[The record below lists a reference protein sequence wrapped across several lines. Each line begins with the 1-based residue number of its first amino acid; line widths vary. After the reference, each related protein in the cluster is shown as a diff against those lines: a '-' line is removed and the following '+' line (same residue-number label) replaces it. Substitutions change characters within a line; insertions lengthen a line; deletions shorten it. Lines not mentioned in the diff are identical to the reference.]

1 MPLPRL
7 GVVIVT
13 MGTRPVELAALLA
26 SVEKQD
32 VPAARVVLVGN
43 ATPLTDIT
51 ADVTRIPLEENLGC
65 PGGRNVG
72 IGALSDSGEV
82 DVVIEL
88 DDDGLLI
95 APDVF
100 RRVQRLFAN
109 DPGLGI
115 VGFRVADENG
125 VTERRWVPRLRADD
139 PMKGGPV
146 TAFLGGG
153 HAFSMPMLDG
163 IGHWPHGVLLRA
175 RGVRPRLARPRRGLD
190 DPVRARTRPP
200 ASEDVPGPAPDPL
213 PLHRPQPGVAG
224 PPTTPGPADPRLPRC
239 LDLPDH
245 GTDALGRRSAGL
257 VGRFLRGAADAVR
270 AARADEVAHRVAHD
284 PAGPPAGPLTD
295 PKRAAARGSGGGV
308 PTATGA
314 VRAHAGPRSGRS
326 PGGGGRSMR
335 LDQPIRPRGNGHER
349 AQVTR

>member
-43 ATPLTDIT
+43 AAPLTDIT

-72 IGALSDSGEV
+72 IGALSESGEV

-100 RRVQRLFAN
+100 RRVQQLFAN

-163 IGHWPHGVLLRA
+163 IGHWPAEFFFGHEESDLAWRALDAGWTILYEPELVLQHPRTSPARHATHYRFTARNRVWLARRRLPVPLIPVYLGVWISLTMARMRSAAGLRA
-175 RGVRPRLARPRRGLD
+175 WWGGFFEGLRTPCGPRGPMKWRTVWRMTRLG
-190 DPVRARTRPP
+190 RPP
-200 ASEDVPGPAPDPL
+200 VL
-213 PLHRPQPGVAG
+213 
-224 PPTTPGPADPRLPRC
+224 
-239 LDLPDH
+239 
-245 GTDALGRRSAGL
+245 
-257 VGRFLRGAADAVR
+257 
-270 AARADEVAHRVAHD
+270 
-284 PAGPPAGPLTD
+284 
-295 PKRAAARGSGGGV
+295 
-308 PTATGA
+308 
-314 VRAHAGPRSGRS
+314 
-326 PGGGGRSMR
+326 
-335 LDQPIRPRGNGHER
+335 
-349 AQVTR
+349 

>member
-72 IGALSDSGEV
+72 LRALSESGEV
-82 DVVIEL
+82 DVVVEL

-95 APDVF
+95 AADVF
-100 RRVQRLFAN
+100 RRIQRLFAD

-115 VGFRVADENG
+115 VGFRVADEYG

-139 PMKGGPV
+139 PMRGGPV

-163 IGHWPHGVLLRA
+163 IGHWPAEFFFGHEESDLAWRALDAGWTIQYEPELVLQHPRTSPARHATHYRFTARNRVWLARRRLPAPLVPVYLGVWISLAMARMRSAAGLRA
-175 RGVRPRLARPRRGLD
+175 WWGGFAEGLRTPCGPREPMKW
-190 DPVRARTRPP
+190 RTVWRMTRLGRPP
-200 ASEDVPGPAPDPL
+200 VL
-213 PLHRPQPGVAG
+213 
-224 PPTTPGPADPRLPRC
+224 
-239 LDLPDH
+239 
-245 GTDALGRRSAGL
+245 
-257 VGRFLRGAADAVR
+257 
-270 AARADEVAHRVAHD
+270 
-284 PAGPPAGPLTD
+284 
-295 PKRAAARGSGGGV
+295 
-308 PTATGA
+308 
-314 VRAHAGPRSGRS
+314 
-326 PGGGGRSMR
+326 
-335 LDQPIRPRGNGHER
+335 
-349 AQVTR
+349 

>member
-13 MGTRPVELAALLA
+13 MGTRPIELAALLA

-51 ADVTRIPLEENLGC
+51 ADVTSIPLEENLGC

-72 IGALSDSGEV
+72 LRALSESADV

-100 RRVQRLFAN
+100 RRIQQLFAD

-139 PMKGGPV
+139 PMRGGPV

-163 IGHWPHGVLLRA
+163 IGHWPAEFFFGHEESDLAWRALDAGWTILYEPELVLQHPRTSPARHATHYRFTARNRVWLARRRLPVPLIPVYLGVWITLAMARMRSAAGLRA
-175 RGVRPRLARPRRGLD
+175 WWGGFAEGLRTPCGPRAPMKW
-190 DPVRARTRPP
+190 RTVWRMTRLGRPP
-200 ASEDVPGPAPDPL
+200 VL
-213 PLHRPQPGVAG
+213 
-224 PPTTPGPADPRLPRC
+224 
-239 LDLPDH
+239 
-245 GTDALGRRSAGL
+245 
-257 VGRFLRGAADAVR
+257 
-270 AARADEVAHRVAHD
+270 
-284 PAGPPAGPLTD
+284 
-295 PKRAAARGSGGGV
+295 
-308 PTATGA
+308 
-314 VRAHAGPRSGRS
+314 
-326 PGGGGRSMR
+326 
-335 LDQPIRPRGNGHER
+335 
-349 AQVTR
+349 

>member
-72 IGALSDSGEV
+72 LRALSESGEV

-100 RRVQRLFAN
+100 RRVQQLFAN

-163 IGHWPHGVLLRA
+163 IGHWPAEFFFGHEESDLAWRALDAGWTILYEPELVLQHPRTSPARHATHYRFTARNRVWLARRRLPVPLIPVYLGVWISLTMARMRSAAGLRA
-175 RGVRPRLARPRRGLD
+175 WWGGFFEGLRTPCGPREPMKW
-190 DPVRARTRPP
+190 RTVWRMTRLGRPP
-200 ASEDVPGPAPDPL
+200 VL
-213 PLHRPQPGVAG
+213 
-224 PPTTPGPADPRLPRC
+224 
-239 LDLPDH
+239 
-245 GTDALGRRSAGL
+245 
-257 VGRFLRGAADAVR
+257 
-270 AARADEVAHRVAHD
+270 
-284 PAGPPAGPLTD
+284 
-295 PKRAAARGSGGGV
+295 
-308 PTATGA
+308 
-314 VRAHAGPRSGRS
+314 
-326 PGGGGRSMR
+326 
-335 LDQPIRPRGNGHER
+335 
-349 AQVTR
+349 